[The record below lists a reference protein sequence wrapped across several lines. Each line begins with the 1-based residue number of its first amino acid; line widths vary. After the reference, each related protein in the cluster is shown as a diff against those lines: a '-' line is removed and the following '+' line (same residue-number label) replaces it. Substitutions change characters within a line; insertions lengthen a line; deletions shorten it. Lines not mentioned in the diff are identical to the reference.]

1 MIWAVAGL
9 RHDYEDYVM
18 REPIEAEEWA
28 PVRRLNLNLLY
39 PLDAILNAPSLT
51 EAGRRVYLSQS
62 AMSHAL
68 RRLRE
73 HFKDELVNY
82 TSGRQN
88 LTPLGDAL
96 RPEIRRV
103 MREVE
108 HAFDFSLEF
117 DPSTSTREVVIAASE
132 TVEHTFLATLLRKLT
147 SEAPDVVLNMLPL
160 NLTAPDSALARGAD
174 IIILPDFASNP
185 RYEKRLL
192 FYETLACMV
201 RADHPIL
208 GPDGAI
214 HPDDYAAG
222 RHIAALAD
230 NTIAAPADAEGEA
243 LLASRRISVRTSL
256 QAAVPSF
263 VLQSDLIATGSSS
276 LFQSY
281 GAMMPLM
288 VTSAPFRAQEVPI
301 VFQWSPHRRNDPMMR
316 WLIARLETSVPEHL
330 QIGSDDRAAP
340 QSEVGL

>member
-1 MIWAVAGL
+1 MQDA
-9 RHDYEDYVM
+9 
-18 REPIEAEEWA
+18 IETEEWA

-39 PLDAILNAPSLT
+39 PLDAILNAPTLT

-73 HFKDELVNY
+73 HFNDELVSY
-82 TSGRQN
+82 TAGRQN
-88 LTPLGDAL
+88 PTSLGDAL

-108 HAFDFSLEF
+108 QAFGFSLEF
-117 DPSTSTREVVIAASE
+117 DPATSSKEIVIAASE
-132 TVEHTFLATLLRKLT
+132 TVEHTFLSTLLRELT
-147 SEAPDVVLNMLPL
+147 LEAPDLVLNMLPL

-174 IIILPDFASNP
+174 IIILPEFAANP
-185 RYEKRLL
+185 RLEKRLL
-192 FYETLACMV
+192 YHETLACMV

-208 GPDGAI
+208 GKDGAI
-214 HPDDYAAG
+214 TADAYVTG
-222 RHIAALAD
+222 RHITALAD
-230 NTIAAPADAEGEA
+230 SSIATPADVAGEA

-263 VLQSDLIATGSSS
+263 VLHSDLIATGSSS

-281 GAMMPLM
+281 AAVMPLI
-288 VTSAPFRAQEVPI
+288 VTGVPFASQSIPI
-301 VFQWSPHRRNDPMMR
+301 VFQWSPHRRNDPMLR
-316 WLIARLETSVPEHL
+316 WLIDRLEQSVPASYL
-330 QIGSDDRAAP
+330 DP
-340 QSEVGL
+340 V